1 MKEFFRKTTTSIIVS
16 SVVAFIIGLIMAVV
30 PKMSLDVMGIVLGV
44 YIMIHGI
51 TLIGLN
57 FATHSVYVPFYGI
70 MSGLLS
76 IIVGILLVAMP
87 NIMSTIFAIALGIWI
102 ILSSINVIS
111 IAITVKQRVSNWGLW
126 LLLGVIDLICGI
138 IILFNPFASSI
149 SIVMLGG
156 IIIMIHSVISIVD
169 MIMIRND
176 AKEVEK
182 ALEGAFKDLKKSS
195 ND

>member
-1 MKEFFRKTTTSIIVS
+1 MKDFFRKTTTSIIAS

-44 YIMIHGI
+44 YIIIHGI

>member
-16 SVVAFIIGLIMAVV
+16 SVIAFIIGLIMAVV

-76 IIVGILLVAMP
+76 IIVGTLLVAMP

>member
-16 SVVAFIIGLIMAVV
+16 SVVAFIIGLIMVVV

>member
-1 MKEFFRKTTTSIIVS
+1 MKDFFRKTTTSIIVS

-44 YIMIHGI
+44 YIIIHGI

>member
-1 MKEFFRKTTTSIIVS
+1 MKDFFRKTTTSIIVS
-16 SVVAFIIGLIMAVV
+16 SVAAFIIGLIMAVV

-44 YIMIHGI
+44 YIIIHGI